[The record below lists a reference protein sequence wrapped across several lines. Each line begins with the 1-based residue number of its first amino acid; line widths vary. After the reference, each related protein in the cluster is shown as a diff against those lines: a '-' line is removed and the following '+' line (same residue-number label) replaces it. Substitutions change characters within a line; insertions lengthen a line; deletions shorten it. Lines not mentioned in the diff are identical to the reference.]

1 MKKTESEMENRSGV
15 LSKEP
20 KKSNIKEMVTAIVV
34 TAILVLAFWGT
45 WYCAFAAG
53 QTVSWDLIF
62 AYEENLR
69 DLHSN
74 AIQTKLQVW
83 LPNNQMNFT
92 DGLIWE
98 SNLLEYNMNR
108 PNYEDVIQVLNNGK
122 GACGEFVWV
131 FAAFCIANDIP
142 VRVVTVGYF
151 SPNVVDHS
159 WAQVNPS
166 NDGKTWIHVEVTD
179 TCVGLK
185 NGKTINDLWNV
196 TINNNACYRNSHY
209 KMVLAYE
216 LNQNEEI
223 VITDVTATFSSY

>member
-1 MKKTESEMENRSGV
+1 MKKTEFEMENRSGV
-15 LSKEP
+15 LSKL
-20 KKSNIKEMVTAIVV
+20 KKTTDKQMVTVVAIA
-34 TAILVLAFWGT
+34 AILVVAFGGT
-45 WYCAFAAG
+45 WQWAFTAG
-53 QTVSWDLIF
+53 QTVSWDLIS
-62 AYEENLR
+62 ASEENLR

-74 AIQTKLQVW
+74 TTQTKLRVW
-83 LPNNQMNFT
+83 LPNNHMNFT

-98 SNLLEYNMNR
+98 SNLLEYTMNR
-108 PNYEDVIQVLNNGK
+108 PKFEDVIQVLNNGK

-159 WAQVNPS
+159 WTQVNPS
-166 NDGKTWIHVEVTD
+166 KDGKTWIHVEVTD
-179 TCVGLK
+179 TCARLG

-196 TINNNACYRNSHY
+196 TINNNEYYRDKNY

-216 LNQNEEI
+216 LNQNSEI
-223 VITDVTATFSSY
+223 VITDVTATFSPH

>member
-1 MKKTESEMENRSGV
+1 MV
-15 LSKEP
+15 LGFYS
-20 KKSNIKEMVTAIVV
+20 
-34 TAILVLAFWGT
+34 
-45 WYCAFAAG
+45 G
-53 QTVSWDLIF
+53 QTDSWDLIS
-62 AYEENLR
+62 ATEENLR

-74 AIQTKLQVW
+74 TTQTKLQEW

-98 SNLLEYNMNR
+98 SNLLEYTQDR
-108 PNYEDVIQVLNNGK
+108 PDYEDVIQVLNNGK

-151 SPNVVDHS
+151 NPNVVDHS

-166 NDGKTWIHVEVTD
+166 NDGRTWIHVEVTD
-179 TCVGLK
+179 TCAGLK
-185 NGKTINDLWNV
+185 NGKTINEFWNV
-196 TINNNACYRNSHY
+196 TINNNAYYRNRHY